1 MTTSTGVALDIYSDA
16 TAYNPATGQVTSGY
30 QLSETIKAF
39 VYQASAMQGAVSDR
53 IVDQSELVGL
63 YEGDVSRDALIYF
76 GEEWYQVVG
85 TDNILQQDD
94 VFVFGLKRTEKPNVI
109 GGMADRMKVLGRWL
123 CRGYE
128 AVKIAIADASEKM
141 VLEMAIKV
149 ANQAKLLAPI
159 DLGANSTRYP
169 WLLPTRRESSS
180 TPCPEGPA
188 QRPEGGSL

>member
-1 MTTSTGVALDIYSDA
+1 MLEYFDDFDRVALDIYSDA

-109 GGMADRMKVLGRWL
+109 GGMADRMKVLGD
-123 CRGYE
+123 GY
-128 AVKIAIADASEKM
+128 AGI
-141 VLEMAIKV
+141 
-149 ANQAKLLAPI
+149 
-159 DLGANSTRYP
+159 
-169 WLLPTRRESSS
+169 
-180 TPCPEGPA
+180 
-188 QRPEGGSL
+188 